1 MKYLFII
8 GNNEDFDTE
17 NFRDFVQNIID
28 MSSSKPFQMFLYK
41 FNAEILES
49 EFPYLSLENDTK
61 KSLSLFPNIIL
72 K

>member
-1 MKYLFII
+1 MKYLFVI
-8 GNNEDFDTE
+8 GNNENFDTE
-17 NFRDFVQNIID
+17 NFRDFLKEIIE

-41 FNAEILES
+41 FNAEILQS